1 MSERIKTTFFGTGNF
16 AREILKALVESDQIF
31 VDLVITKPDRKIGRK
46 QNEEA
51 TPVKKFAQKHKQAI
65 RTPEELKHLEL
76 QGDIDL
82 GVAAQYGEIIP
93 KSILN
98 TPKHGILNVHTSLLP
113 KYRGPAPIQT
123 ALLEGETETGIT
135 IMKMDA
141 GLDTGP
147 ILLQKVQEIEPT
159 DKYPDIN
166 KKLAYLGAEALLET
180 IPKYINGEL
189 EAKPQDDNKS
199 TTTSQFS
206 REDGKIDW
214 NNSAENIYNKYRAF
228 TPWPGIWTT
237 WGGDRLKLHKIK
249 PEDKDVSPAKVKI
262 EGKKMFI
269 GCGTGSISVQMIQP
283 AGKKK
288 MDVKDFING
297 YGDRI
302 NSQTLG
308 NA

>member
-1 MSERIKTTFFGTGNF
+1 MSDKIKTTFFGTENF
-16 AREILKALVESDQIF
+16 AKEILQALVESDYVF
-31 VDLVITKPDRKIGRK
+31 VNLVITKPDRKMGRRQK
-46 QNEEA
+46 EQA
-51 TPVKKFAQKHKQAI
+51 TPVKKFAQEHKLAI
-65 RTPEELKHLEL
+65 REPRDLDHLQL

-93 KSILN
+93 EPILN

-113 KYRGPAPIQT
+113 EYRGPSPIQT
-123 ALLEGETETGIT
+123 ALLEGKTETGIT

-159 DKYPDIN
+159 DKYPNVN
-166 KKLAYLGAEALLET
+166 KKLAQLGSKALLDA
-180 IPKYINGEL
+180 IPKYIKGEL
-189 EAKPQDDNKS
+189 EPKPQQDRKA

-214 NNSAENIYNKYRAF
+214 QSSAKNIYNKYRAF

-237 WGGDRLKLHKIK
+237 WSEDRLKLHEIK
-249 PEDKDVSPAKVKI
+249 PEEKNIPASKVKI
-262 EGKKMFI
+262 ENNLMYI
-269 GCGTGSISVQMIQP
+269 GCGENSISVQKIQP

-288 MDVKDFING
+288 MDIQDFING

-302 NSQTLG
+302 NSHNLG